1 MAYIDWP
8 AGHWK
13 GQLCL
18 LSCRLASFHCGDCS
32 IAGRTDNSIGI
43 ERGGGRVRFVSRHE
57 AVCGLYTET
66 SFKVA
71 AGRWHNQPTEDT
83 LQGRIFLEGP
93 VDALEHVDA
102 EVEAAN
108 VTVHRICPLPESR
121 SPAVISASSL
131 GPRSA
136 RGETVIGPSTV
147 VLALLLISSFYGV
160 LGWRGRKVKEVCRRS
175 ITSSSFALRS
185 SCTSSTTTRI
195 RSCLLKDRVRS
206 TSRRRVTGPEG
217 SASCNI
223 ICPGNTPV
231 SNAIAR

>member
-1 MAYIDWP
+1 MALKSHSTSSLSVSSDGLYWP

-18 LSCRLASFHCGDCS
+18 LSCRLASFHRGDCS
-32 IAGRTDNSIGI
+32 VAGRTDNSIGI

-136 RGETVIGPSTV
+136 QGVAVIGPSTV
-147 VLALLLISSFYGV
+147 VLALLISS
-160 LGWRGRKVKEVCRRS
+160 LIIS
-175 ITSSSFALRS
+175 SSSFALRS
-185 SCTSSTTTRI
+185 SCTFSTTTRI

-206 TSRRRVTGPEG
+206 TSRQRVTSAEG